1 MKKEKRRVAR
11 TKRCNCGQPLSKE
24 RWEELTSSFHFK
36 GKQSYERYL
45 AHYYG
50 DKHPNYFGTDR
61 TEMISRKRRLE
72 IESYDL
78 DLRQDKEQ

>member
-1 MKKEKRRVAR
+1 MAR
-11 TKRCNCGQPLSKE
+11 TKRCNYGQPLSKE
-24 RWEELTSSFHFK
+24 RWEELTSSFPRNFK
-36 GKQSYERYL
+36 GKKSYERYL
-45 AHYYG
+45 ARYYG

-72 IESYDL
+72 IKSYDL